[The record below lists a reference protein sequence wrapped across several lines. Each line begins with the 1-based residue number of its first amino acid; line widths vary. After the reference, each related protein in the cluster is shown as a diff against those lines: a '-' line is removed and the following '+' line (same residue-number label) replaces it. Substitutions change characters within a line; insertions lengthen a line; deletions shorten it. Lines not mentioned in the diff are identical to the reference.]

1 MWPESYYCLST
12 QKLRFS
18 QRYGYLSP
26 DFALKPADLK
36 NITVLTK
43 EKSLP
48 KYSQKGWGQWR
59 PRVIAITALEQYGWG
74 SILRT
79 CNLSCLSVSLY
90 LLFDISALFCPLWA
104 AHSRLA
110 VIWPDDFIVPSQL
123 WLPPPCGTNSKLS
136 ACPFTRPLRASLS
149 LSLSLFE
156 SDSQAFL
163 QHGEFPIANLPSF
176 WNESSLPPCT
186 AVCK

>member
-12 QKLRFS
+12 RKWRFS
-18 QRYGYLSP
+18 QCYGYLSP

-48 KYSQKGWGQWR
+48 KYSQRGWGQWR

-104 AHSRLA
+104 AHSCLA
-110 VIWPDDFIVPSQL
+110 VIWPDDFIVPACFDYRHLVEQTANC
-123 WLPPPCGTNSKLS
+123 LP
-136 ACPFTRPLRASLS
+136 APLPAPSLPRSLFLFRSLS
-149 LSLSLFE
+149 
-156 SDSQAFL
+156 QTARPFL
-163 QHGEFPIANLPSF
+163 QHGEFPIANLLSF

-186 AVCK
+186 TVCK